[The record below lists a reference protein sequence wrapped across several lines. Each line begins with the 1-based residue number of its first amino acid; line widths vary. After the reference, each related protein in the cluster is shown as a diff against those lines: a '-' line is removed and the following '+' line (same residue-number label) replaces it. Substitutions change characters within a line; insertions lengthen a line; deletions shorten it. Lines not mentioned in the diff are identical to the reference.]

1 MPQIDDYVHPFAEVA
16 LSNITREYPFAS
28 HHLVRS
34 LADIVPA
41 AEKNPAFANSYDWHS
56 SVHMH
61 YLLAS
66 LLETEAAPGAGWRER
81 ALDALSS
88 HLTEENML
96 AEAAFLRKNP
106 SWERPYG
113 WAWAVELNRVLNA
126 SEVDELRA
134 LGASTQ
140 VLADTVFDLVSAWLP
155 KVAAP
160 VRHGVHSNTAFGLR
174 RILIGART
182 AGRDDVVDVIAGAAR
197 RFFAED
203 SAWNFTQERSGHD
216 FLSPGL
222 CVADLMAEV
231 LTADEL
237 ASWLPE
243 FLSELSPESL
253 ALTPVKVLDP
263 TDGQQS
269 HLYGLGLSVAASV
282 MRLAPKL
289 EAVSQKSSHAELL
302 AQAKGIR
309 TRVDSLMAP
318 GLAAAVSDEYVSSHW
333 IATFAWEV
341 ANLTRHHT
349 HLATTHENRHQS
361 NLHSPLQQYCL

>member
-1 MPQIDDYVHPFAEVA
+1 MPQINDFVRPFAEVA

-28 HHLVRS
+28 HHLARS
-34 LADIVPA
+34 VADIVPA

-66 LLETEAAPGAGWRER
+66 LLETAESQTASWRVR
-81 ALDALSS
+81 AVEVLTS
-88 HLTEENML
+88 HLSEENML
-96 AEAAFLRKNP
+96 AEAAFLRANP

-126 SEVDELRA
+126 SEVVELRA
-134 LGASTQ
+134 LGDNTQ
-140 VLADTVFDLVSAWLP
+140 VLAETVFDLVSAWLP
-155 KVAAP
+155 KVAEP

-174 RILIGART
+174 RILLGAR
-182 AGRDDVVDVIAGAAR
+182 AADRHDVVDVIAGAAR

-203 SAWNFTQERSGHD
+203 TAWNFTQERSGHD

-222 CVADLMAEV
+222 CEADLMAEV
-231 LTADEL
+231 LTEDEL
-237 ASWLPE
+237 ATWLPE
-243 FLSELSPESL
+243 FLSELSPESP

-282 MRLAPKL
+282 LRLVPKL
-289 EAVSQKSSHAELL
+289 EAIAERTGHDVLL
-302 AQAKGIR
+302 SQAKGML

-318 GLAAAVSDEYVSSHW
+318 GLEAAVSDEYVSSHW
-333 IATFAWEV
+333 LATFAWE
-341 ANLTRHHT
+341 A
-349 HLATTHENRHQS
+349 A
-361 NLHSPLQQYCL
+361 CLNNVVRP

>member
-16 LSNITREYPFAS
+16 LSNITREFPFAS
-28 HHLVRS
+28 HHLARS
-34 LADIVPA
+34 VADIVPA

-66 LLETEAAPGAGWRER
+66 LLGTKAAHGASWRGR
-81 ALDALSS
+81 AVEVLTAHLS
-88 HLTEENML
+88 EENIL
-96 AEAAFLRKNP
+96 AEAAFLRSNP

-126 SEVDELRA
+126 SDVPELRE
-134 LGASTQ
+134 LGKNTQ
-140 VLADTVFDLVSAWLP
+140 VLADTVFDLVTAWLP

-174 RILIGART
+174 RILIGARV
-182 AGRDDVVDVIAGAAR
+182 AGRDDIVDVIAGAAR

-203 SAWNFTQERSGHD
+203 VAWNFVQERSGHD

-222 CVADLMAEV
+222 CEADIMTEV
-231 LTADEL
+231 LSEDEL
-237 ASWLPE
+237 ATWLPE
-243 FLSELSPESL
+243 FLSELSPKSP

-289 EAVSQKSSHAELL
+289 ESIAENTGHDELM
-302 AQAKGIR
+302 AQAKR
-309 TRVDSLMAP
+309 MLTRVDSLMAP
-318 GLAAAVSDEYVSSHW
+318 GLDAAASDEYVSSHW
-333 IATFAWEV
+333 VATFAWE
-341 ANLTRHHT
+341 ALIHN
-349 HLATTHENRHQS
+349 ENQ
-361 NLHSPLQQYCL
+361 

>member
-28 HHLVRS
+28 HHLARS
-34 LADIVPA
+34 VADIVPA

-66 LLETEAAPGAGWRER
+66 LLGTEAARSADWRER
-81 ALDALSS
+81 AVEVLTAHLS
-88 HLTEENML
+88 EENMF
-96 AEAAFLRKNP
+96 AEAAFLRSNP

-126 SEVDELRA
+126 SDVPELRA
-134 LGASTQ
+134 LGKNTRI
-140 VLADTVFDLVSAWLP
+140 LAETVFDLVSAWLP
-155 KVAAP
+155 KVAEP

-174 RILIGART
+174 RILLGAR
-182 AGRDDVVDVIAGAAR
+182 AADRHDVVDAIAEAAR

-203 SAWNFTQERSGHD
+203 TAWNFRQERSGHD

-222 CVADLMAEV
+222 CEADLMTEV
-231 LTADEL
+231 LTEDEL
-237 ASWLPE
+237 ATWLPE
-243 FLSELSPESL
+243 FLSELSPETP

-263 TDGQQS
+263 TDSQQS

-289 EAVSQKSSHAELL
+289 ETIAKNTRHDELMS
-302 AQAKGIR
+302 QAKGML

-333 IATFAWEV
+333 LATFGWE
-341 ANLTRHHT
+341 AIQTK
-349 HLATTHENRHQS
+349 
-361 NLHSPLQQYCL
+361 PGK